1 MRALSADRKASAVAE
16 TLVGTNL
23 HLALDVLAGLTAKI
37 AFDLQVLFDV
47 GTDLG
52 DFSVGQVA
60 DSSDW
65 VDADCLAQLLA
76 GRKANSED
84 VREADLH
91 LLVAWN
97 IDAGYT
103 CHGVSPASAY
113 VGGWCR

>member
-1 MRALSADRKASAVAE
+1 MGSEMCIRDR
-16 TLVGTNL
+16 
-23 HLALDVLAGLTAKI
+23 AGLAAKV